1 MKQYLLYWFFL
12 LGVSITARAQSDS
25 LLTAKLDSLQQ
36 LLFHTQSTYR
46 DSLDLL
52 RRQYMELSQHVQW
65 QGQMIR
71 ELRERR
77 RATARTQYERHVQSI
92 RQTVLFCEQSTRSL
106 QAIQN
111 SIAGSYYF
119 NAISSLHNPTNQEL
133 GFSLKEATI
142 RLAQEKVFSR
152 VKRFKKGA
160 RLIALMQHIFD
171 SPLSQ
176 AVSEVIPTVHYFQSV
191 TQLIYKAAFEEEDIA
206 MSDLKAFEEEL
217 QKYLRHYEAL
227 SEANR
232 DFQQNL
238 SNLRVRTQ
246 ALHQLLLEF
255 VRRQSSALHPEKRDE
270 IAQLS
275 LHALITSYY
284 QYSHVDSLIRNIE
297 ASYVANE
304 VIQYEPLANDAR
316 LVYPVIGIQKVHQI
330 DQELEALYR
339 EYLSLLDGYHQAI
352 EEILHNSRQ
361 LSSKPAAI
369 DHKIQELK
377 EQYTRLREEIV
388 RSVNISQVHS
398 YMHRIP
404 LY

>member
-1 MKQYLLYWFFL
+1 MKHLRLLLPCLF
-12 LGVSITARAQSDS
+12 SIAGSLYAQSDS
-25 LLTAKLDSLQQ
+25 LLTTKVDSLQQ
-36 LLFHTQSTYR
+36 LLFRTQSTYR
-46 DSLDLL
+46 DSLQLL
-52 RRQYMELSQHVQW
+52 RQQYMELSQHVQW

-77 RATARTQYERHVQSI
+77 RASARTQHERHVQSI
-92 RQTVLFCEQSTRSL
+92 RQTVLFCEQSSRSL

-119 NAISSLHNPTNQEL
+119 NTIGSLHNPTNQEL

-142 RLAQEKVFSR
+142 RLAQEKIFSR

-160 RLIALMQHIFD
+160 RLVALMQHIFD

-176 AVSEVIPTVHYFQSV
+176 AVSEVIPTIHYFQSI

-232 DFQQNL
+232 EFQQNL
-238 SNLRVRTQ
+238 SSLRVRSQ
-246 ALHQLLLEF
+246 ALHQLLLDF
-255 VRRQSSALHPEKRDE
+255 VRQQSSSLHPGKRTE
-270 IAQLS
+270 IARLPLQD
-275 LHALITSYY
+275 LINHYY

-297 ASYVANE
+297 ASYTE
-304 VIQYEPLANDAR
+304 EGIIQYEPLVSDAR
-316 LVYPVIGIQKVHQI
+316 LMYPVIGIQKVHQI

-339 EYLSLLDGYHQAI
+339 EYLSLLDGYHQRI
-352 EEILHNSRQ
+352 EEILRNSRQ
-361 LSSKPAAI
+361 LSQQPEAI
-369 DHKIQELK
+369 DKKIQELQ
-377 EQYTRLREEIV
+377 EQYGRLRAEIV
-388 RSVNISQVHS
+388 RSVNIEQVHH